1 MFFALIC
8 RDKPG
13 ALQVRMDARP
23 DHVAYLKGL
32 DEKGQLKAAG
42 PLLDDDGKPC
52 GSLII
57 LDVVDKAEAQAIAD
71 NDPYAHADLFA
82 DVDVK
87 PYTWIFHPPEA

>member
-42 PLLDDDGKPC
+42 PLLDDDGNPC

-57 LDVVDKAEAQAIAD
+57 LDVADKAEAQAIAD
-71 NDPYAHADLFA
+71 NDPYAHAGLFA